1 MTKRRILNRE
11 KVIEKAAEIA
21 DSAGQPD
28 AVTLTVLAEALQ
40 IRVPS
45 LYNHVANLDD
55 LQLGMALYGGR
66 ILIGRLR
73 EATLGLVGPE
83 AIMSLARAYRQFAQE
98 HPGLYPLLLR
108 APDPDDKEL
117 TAVAQELL
125 QLLLLLMASCGL
137 QGEEALHAI
146 RGLRSVVHGYI
157 SLEAAEAFK
166 MDIDRNESYERTVR
180 FFLSGLLGRSINNL

>member
-1 MTKRRILNRE
+1 MTKRRILNRD

-21 DSAGQPD
+21 DSAGRPD
-28 AVTLTVLAEALQ
+28 AVTLTALADALN

-73 EATLGLVGPE
+73 EATQEKVGPQ
-83 AIMSLARAYRQFAQE
+83 AILSLARAYRQFAQE

-108 APDPDDKEL
+108 APDPDEKER

-157 SLEAAEAFK
+157 TLEAAEAFK
-166 MDIDRNESYERTVR
+166 MDIDRDESYQRAVR
-180 FFLSGLLGRSINNL
+180 VYLSGLLGPSLKNL